1 VTTSGA
7 PATGLE
13 MGIAIL
19 ASNLPVF
26 RKLPTDQENALLAD
40 PEDSVKFADALIE
53 LVQDAGLR
61 ERLASR
67 V

>member
-19 ASNLPVF
+19 ASKRTVC
-26 RKLPTDQENALLAD
+26 RKLPTDQEDALLAD

>member
-1 VTTSGA
+1 
-7 PATGLE
+7 

-19 ASNLPVF
+19 AGNLPVF